1 MNIINENK
9 FIALSIAKSIDNQFE
24 NHFDDNESIMN
35 SLVRYIRENTSSLQQ
50 RSTHV
55 QVMDGEEFI
64 PLPQFEEQIGEAE
77 KTIEAEN
84 QIEADLTTSSDE
96 EEAEAEEETEA
107 EEEAEAEEETEAAEN
122 QIEAD
127 LSTSS
132 DEEECHRII
141 CCRETS
147 TNPECS
153 ICLDAI
159 QTNANSSTTRCGH
172 SFHTSCFLKAIQ
184 CGSGNCPNCRALLV
198 IKDSD
203 NEEDES
209 EYESDDDYE
218 YESAYEDDSESILS
232 VAVTLEQV
240 ANKLENMGYSTADIL
255 SLYLGKT
262 VGSNTDEKYSIE
274 FFLKINE
281 DLDKILD
288 GTIPLNQRDNRSF
301 RDVVMSSNA

>member
-1 MNIINENK
+1 MYKLISLRQSIMNIINENK
-9 FIALSIAKSIDNQFE
+9 FIALSIAKSIDDQFE
-24 NHFDDNESIMN
+24 NQFDNQFDNREYIRN
-35 SLVRYIRENTSSLQQ
+35 NLVRYIRENSSSLQQ

-64 PLPQFEEQIGEAE
+64 PLPQFEENQIESKA
-77 KTIEAEN
+77 EAEN
-84 QIEADLTTSSDE
+84 QIEADLGTSSDP
-96 EEAEAEEETEA
+96 A
-107 EEEAEAEEETEAAEN
+107 
-122 QIEAD
+122 EAD
-127 LSTSS
+127 LSTSSDPEEAEEDLGTSS

-218 YESAYEDDSESILS
+218 YESADEDDSESILS

>member
-1 MNIINENK
+1 MYKLISLRQSKMNIINENK
-9 FIALSIAKSIDNQFE
+9 FIALSIAKSIDDIIDNQF
-24 NHFDDNESIMN
+24 DNREYIRN
-35 SLVRYIRENTSSLQQ
+35 NLVRFIRENSSSLQQ

-64 PLPQFEEQIGEAE
+64 PLPQFEENQIESKAE
-77 KTIEAEN
+77 KTIE
-84 QIEADLTTSSDE
+84 
-96 EEAEAEEETEA
+96 
-107 EEEAEAEEETEAAEN
+107 EN

-127 LSTSS
+127 LSTSNDPEEADLTSSSDPEEAEEDLGTLS

-184 CGSGNCPNCRALLV
+184 CGSGNCPNCRALLI

-218 YESAYEDDSESILS
+218 YESADEDDSESILS

-262 VGSNTDEKYSIE
+262 VRSNTDEKYSIE

-288 GTIPLNQRDNRSF
+288 GTIPLNQIDNRSF